1 MQQQSKRT
9 SFRLLPL
16 LGAMLI
22 LAGCSFGKAAIDKKA
37 MDKVKTVAVVVYTV
51 PKNIKYRSDPKD
63 DAASLLA
70 IAAAISGNQ
79 YGKGTVAA
87 TTAHKEFIN
96 TLRKQ
101 KLPFKIVAYKA
112 MKKNAKLKRL
122 YTKPKVQKE
131 GNTGMLGSLFAPRS
145 NNLDGSA
152 PKGLNQYG
160 LSDKWTQGK
169 ALTGK
174 EGEKEY
180 LQQAIKA
187 LNVDAVLVINDPGF
201 SFSCEACIGSSGA
214 ASTGSAFIAALVGPS
229 GNEIVRVRE
238 WFATTDAQAPMLAGI
253 VAPNQH
259 KRLFKEHGKRMAV
272 VFADYLKGELKDKK

>member
-1 MQQQSKRT
+1 MHQLSKRI

-22 LAGCSFGKAAIDKKA
+22 LAGCSFGKAAIDKQA
-37 MDKVKTVAVVVYTV
+37 IGKVKNVAVVVYTV
-51 PKNIKYRSDPKD
+51 PTEIKYRSDPKD
-63 DAASLLA
+63 DSQSLLA
-70 IAAAISGNQ
+70 LVAAATGNDSA
-79 YGKGTVAA
+79 KGTVAA
-87 TTAHKEFIN
+87 TTAHKEFVK

-101 KLPFKIVAYKA
+101 GLPFKIVSYKTL
-112 MKKNAKLKRL
+112 KKNTKLKRL
-122 YTKPKVQKE
+122 YTKPKVKVE
-131 GNTGMLGSLFAPRS
+131 AKSGMFGSLFAS
-145 NNLDGSA
+145 GSKKLDGSA
-152 PKGLNQYG
+152 PKGFNQYG

-169 ALTGK
+169 ALTGQ
-174 EGEKEY
+174 EGEKQY

-214 ASTGSAFIAALVGPS
+214 ASTGSAFIAALVDPA

-253 VAPNQH
+253 VAPNMH
-259 KRLFKEHGKRMAV
+259 KRLFKEHGKKMAI